1 MSTDA
6 LLGWAGIAL
15 FGVALA
21 VGLAVELGNPNGLL
35 RTAWAKYT
43 AFLERELRFL
53 RHAAS
58 PARMAGWQAGGLIGL
73 VLAGLLLQQAFLLF
87 GLPLVLFLPLYWLK
101 REHRR
106 RVQAIEMQLDS
117 WLLIL
122 ANALKATPSLG
133 EAMSASAKI
142 IRPPM
147 RDELDVCLKEIQ
159 LGTPL
164 DQAVINMSE
173 RIGSRT
179 FSSALATVLVG
190 RQTGGD
196 LPQILD
202 QSAATLREMARLE
215 GVVRT
220 KTAEGKSQAWV
231 LGAIPFLLLAAIHY
245 IDPNW
250 LRPLTQQFAGYV
262 IITVAAILW
271 ASAIVLARK
280 ILAVDI

>member
-1 MSTDA
+1 MIADS
-6 LLGWAGIAL
+6 LLIWGGLAL
-15 FGVALA
+15 FGAALS
-21 VGLAVELGNPNGLL
+21 LALWVELTNPNGLL
-35 RTAWAKYT
+35 RTTWAKYT
-43 AFLERELRFL
+43 GFLDRELRFL
-53 RHAAS
+53 RHDIS
-58 PARMAGWQAGGLIGL
+58 PARMGGLQVGGLIGL
-73 VLAGLLLQQAFLLF
+73 VLVALLLEEAFLLF
-87 GLPLVLFLPLYWLK
+87 GIPLVLFLPLYWLK
-101 REHRR
+101 KEHDKRI
-106 RVQAIEMQLDS
+106 VEIERQLDS

-133 EAMSASAKI
+133 EAMNASAKI
-142 IRPPM
+142 VRAPIRQ
-147 RDELDVCLKEIQ
+147 ELDVCLKEIQ

-164 DQAVINMSE
+164 DQAVLNMSE
-173 RIGSRT
+173 RVGSRT
-179 FSSALATVLVG
+179 FSGALATILVG

-196 LPQILD
+196 LPKILD

-231 LGAIPFLLLAAIHY
+231 LGAIPFFLIGMIHY

-250 LRPLTQQFAGYV
+250 LKPLTEEFYGYV
-262 IITVAAILW
+262 IIFVAAILW